1 MINLLIQIKFRKGY
15 YFFTCFKEFLEKNP
29 VVRQIPA
36 VRYMKSVLFRIM
48 HTAFIL
54 IIFFLQHNTIET
66 IETILFTNYQTIF
79 IGHSPAN

>member
-36 VRYMKSVLFRIM
+36 VRYMNLWYFLIPLCGTFRLVPQSGIRV
-48 HTAFIL
+48 
-54 IIFFLQHNTIET
+54 
-66 IETILFTNYQTIF
+66 
-79 IGHSPAN
+79 

>member
-36 VRYMKSVLFRIM
+36 VRYMKLVVVRRRRVVNFNNQY
-48 HTAFIL
+48 
-54 IIFFLQHNTIET
+54 IIV
-66 IETILFTNYQTIF
+66 
-79 IGHSPAN
+79 

>member
-36 VRYMKSVLFRIM
+36 VRYMNLLYCIFYIIIILLLF
-48 HTAFIL
+48 FI
-54 IIFFLQHNTIET
+54 
-66 IETILFTNYQTIF
+66 YYK
-79 IGHSPAN
+79 

>member
-36 VRYMKSVLFRIM
+36 VRYMKLYNNIY
-48 HTAFIL
+48 
-54 IIFFLQHNTIET
+54 NK
-66 IETILFTNYQTIF
+66 
-79 IGHSPAN
+79 